1 MQKPRLGWDTSYEFV
16 VRGFFKKLSSPQNK
30 VTIAAIYADHV
41 FEALERGHAQRSLFR
56 TEKLATTNALVQQA
70 SHDRVRTAKYWYIVI
85 RPLL

>member
-41 FEALERGHAQRSLFR
+41 LEALERGHVQRSLFR
-56 TEKLATTNALVQQA
+56 TEKLATVN
-70 SHDRVRTAKYWYIVI
+70 HNKHHMTACVK
-85 RPLL
+85 PNTGT